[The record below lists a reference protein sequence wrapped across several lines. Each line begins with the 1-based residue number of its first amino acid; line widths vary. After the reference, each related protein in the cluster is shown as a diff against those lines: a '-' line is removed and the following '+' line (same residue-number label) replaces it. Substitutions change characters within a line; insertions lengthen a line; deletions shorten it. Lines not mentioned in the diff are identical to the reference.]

1 LTYENTMTDC
11 RRITERL
18 AAYTDATLPPGEREE
33 VERHLA
39 ACPPCRT
46 EASLESGGQRVLR
59 ARAEQLRD
67 EPLPPGLRS
76 RCEAL
81 AASARADA
89 ARTPRSWLSRLVP
102 ATLAALAIIV
112 IGGAIFFVAA
122 QRSDVLFAAQLT
134 ADHTVCFR
142 GHGPSDAPELDAAQV
157 EAQLA
162 SEYGWTLHV
171 PASRARDDI
180 RLVHA
185 RRCLS
190 PEGLVPHLLY
200 HVNGED
206 VSLYV
211 LEGVTRRAADVIAFG
226 HRSRIW
232 TRGDT
237 TFVLVSSASA
247 GNQLEAAAAYL
258 MREAR

>member
-1 LTYENTMTDC
+1 MSDC

-18 AAYTDATLPPGEREE
+18 AAYTDASLPPGERDE

-39 ACPPCRT
+39 ACPPCRA
-46 EASLESGGQRVLR
+46 EASLESGGQTVLR
-59 ARAEQLRD
+59 ARAEQLRG
-67 EPLPPGLRS
+67 EPLPPGLQS
-76 RCEAL
+76 RCESL
-81 AASARADA
+81 AASARAGA
-89 ARTPRSWLSRLVP
+89 TRPQRSWVSRLVP
-102 ATLAALAIIV
+102 ATLAAIAIVV
-112 IGGAIFFVAA
+112 IGGAVFFLAA

-142 GHGPSDAPELDAAQV
+142 GHGPADAPELDAAAV

-162 SEYGWTLHV
+162 REYGWRLHV
-171 PASRARDDI
+171 PASRASDDV
-180 RLVHA
+180 RLIHA

-190 PEGLVPHLLY
+190 PEGFVPHLLY
-200 HVNGED
+200 HVNGAD

-211 LEGVTRRAADVIAFG
+211 LAGVTRRAADVIAFG

-232 TRGDT
+232 ARGDT

-247 GNQLEAAAAYL
+247 GNQLDAAAEYL
-258 MREAR
+258 RQEAR

>member
-1 LTYENTMTDC
+1 MTDC
-11 RRITERL
+11 RQVTERL
-18 AAYTDATLPPGEREE
+18 AAYTDASLPPGEREE

-39 ACPPCRT
+39 ACPPCRH
-46 EASLESGGQRVLR
+46 EASLESGGHDVLR
-59 ARAEQLRD
+59 ARAEQLRA

-81 AASARADA
+81 AAAEQAGGAR
-89 ARTPRSWLSRLVP
+89 PHRSWVSRLVP
-102 ATLAALAIIV
+102 ATAAAIV
-112 IGGAIFFVAA
+112 IVLAGAAVFVVAA

-142 GHGPSDAPELDAAQV
+142 GHGPAEAPELEAAQV

-162 SEYGWTLHV
+162 GEYGWRLHV
-171 PASRARDDI
+171 PASRASGDL
-180 RLVHA
+180 RLIHA

-200 HVNGED
+200 RVNGED

-211 LEGVTRRAADVIAFG
+211 LEGVTRRAADVSAFG

-232 TRGDT
+232 ARGDT

-247 GNQLEAAAAYL
+247 GDRLDEAARYFAQ
-258 MREAR
+258 EAR

>member
-1 LTYENTMTDC
+1 MVVV
-11 RRITERL
+11 I
-18 AAYTDATLPPGEREE
+18 G
-33 VERHLA
+33 
-39 ACPPCRT
+39 
-46 EASLESGGQRVLR
+46 
-59 ARAEQLRD
+59 
-67 EPLPPGLRS
+67 
-76 RCEAL
+76 
-81 AASARADA
+81 
-89 ARTPRSWLSRLVP
+89 
-102 ATLAALAIIV
+102 AAL
-112 IGGAIFFVAA
+112 FFLAA

-142 GHGPSDAPELDAAQV
+142 GHGPADAPALDASQV
-157 EAQLA
+157 EAELA
-162 SEYGWTLHV
+162 REYGWNVHV
-171 PASRARDDI
+171 PASRPADDV

-190 PEGLVPHLLY
+190 AEGPVPHLLY

-247 GNQLEAAAAYL
+247 GAALDAAAQYL
-258 MREAR
+258 MQEAR

>member
-1 LTYENTMTDC
+1 MSDC
-11 RRITERL
+11 RSVTDRL
-18 AAYTDATLPPGEREE
+18 AAYADAKLPPAEREE

-39 ACPPCRT
+39 ACPPCRN
-46 EASLESGGQRVLR
+46 EASLESGGRTVIR
-59 ARAEQLRD
+59 ARAGQFRA

-81 AASARADA
+81 AASAQAGGA
-89 ARTPRSWLSRLVP
+89 ARRPWLSRLVP
-102 ATLAALAIIV
+102 AAVAAMVV
-112 IGGAIFFVAA
+112 ILVGGAVFFVAA

-142 GHGPSDAPELDAAQV
+142 GHGPADAPELDAAQV

-162 SEYGWTLHV
+162 REFGWSLQV
-171 PASRARDDI
+171 PPSRAQDGVHLI
-180 RLVHA
+180 HA

-200 HVNGED
+200 RVNGED

-211 LEGVTRRAADVIAFG
+211 LEGVTRRDADVITFG

-247 GNQLEAAAAYL
+247 GSHLDAAAEYL
-258 MREAR
+258 MQEAR

>member
-1 LTYENTMTDC
+1 MSDC
-11 RRITERL
+11 RRVTERL
-18 AAYTDATLPPGEREE
+18 AAFADASLPPGERDE

-46 EASLESGGQRVLR
+46 EATLQSGGHTVLR
-59 ARAEQLRD
+59 ARAEQLRN
-67 EPLPPGLRS
+67 EPLPPGLKS

-81 AASARADA
+81 RQQAGVDA
-89 ARTPRSWLSRLVP
+89 AAPRRGWAARLVP
-102 ATLAALAIIV
+102 AAAIAILLV
-112 IGGAIFFVAA
+112 FGGAAIFSLAA

-142 GHGPSDAPELDAAQV
+142 GHGPADAPELDAAQV
-157 EAQLA
+157 EAELA
-162 SEYGWTLHV
+162 KEYGWTVHV
-171 PASRARDDI
+171 PASRASENV

-190 PEGLVPHLLY
+190 ADGLVPHLLY
-200 HVNGED
+200 QVNGED

-211 LEGVTRRAADVIAFG
+211 LDGVTRRAADVQTLG

-247 GNQLEAAAAYL
+247 GTALDDAARYL
-258 MREAR
+258 MQEAR